1 MTDPEKRQVLQMLD
15 SGKINADQ
23 ALTLIHALG
32 EEEVDDGNAPED
44 AAESVSAG
52 FASETNG
59 VVDIAPNR
67 EPGQEEPSTPILDP
81 ELESQMK
88 KARSLWGIATGI
100 GVVLTVAGAIGLYSA
115 VLNNGVGFW
124 FFLASLPFFIGV
136 FVIALAITNRG
147 KRWLYVDVQPNKA
160 NSPKRIVIS
169 VPLSLLT
176 WVIAFSGNIT
186 SNIGKGALQ
195 PILDALEDPAQRE
208 NPLLVH
214 IDGSNGEKVTVFI
227 A

>member
-32 EEEVDDGNAPED
+32 EEEVDDGNAPMG
-44 AAESVSAG
+44 ATESVPAG
-52 FASETNG
+52 FTGEANG
-59 VVDIAPNR
+59 VVDIAPDLDH
-67 EPGQEEPSTPILDP
+67 QQAEPSTPILDP

-115 VLNNGVGFW
+115 VLSNGVGFW

-136 FVIALAITNRG
+136 FIIALAITNRG

-169 VPLSLLT
+169 VPLSLIT
-176 WVIAFSGNIT
+176 WAIAFFGNIT